1 MKRFA
6 VLVLP
11 CLLLLTGGCGITSY
25 VSNERVVVTP
35 QDPNCLWQLQQARQ
49 YVAQGRYEL
58 AKEHYLMA
66 LAACK
71 DGESNETVAQ
81 ELKATD
87 LMIQTQ
93 R

>member
-11 CLLLLTGGCGITSY
+11 LLLLAGGCGASTY
-25 VSNERVVVTP
+25 VSDERMAIASY
-35 QDPNCLWQLQQARQ
+35 DPNYLWHLKRGRDC
-49 YVAQGRYEL
+49 VAQGRYEL

-66 LAACK
+66 LAA
-71 DGESNETVAQ
+71 SNSAETRDVASH
-81 ELKATD
+81 ELKAAD
-87 LMIQTQ
+87 LMIKAQ

>member
-1 MKRFA
+1 MKRLA

-11 CLLLLTGGCGITSY
+11 CLLLLAGGCGLTSY
-25 VSNERVVVTP
+25 VSNERMAVTP
-35 QDPNCLWQLQQARQ
+35 HDPNCLMHLKKGRD

-66 LAACK
+66 VAACRE
-71 DGESNETVAQ
+71 GESREVATQ
-81 ELKATD
+81 ELKAVD
-87 LMIQTQ
+87 MMIQTQ